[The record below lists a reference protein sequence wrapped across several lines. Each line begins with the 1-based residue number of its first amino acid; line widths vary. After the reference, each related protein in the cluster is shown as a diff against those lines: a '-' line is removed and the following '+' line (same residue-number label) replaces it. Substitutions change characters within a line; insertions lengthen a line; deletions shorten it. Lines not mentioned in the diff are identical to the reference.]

1 MELVSVSLAA
11 FGCHPDALLQAKAA
25 GVSTETIRMIFKS
38 QNAVKHYTQAERA
51 AIQRRAKE
59 KLKQVNPENYNTEDD
74 FLRDCTNDLMANHNH
89 DRGRAEQKCHTI
101 WAERDHGSDHGALE
115 ALESKLRKA
124 EAALARAKS
133 KPLTKNATIAER
145 LVYEDLIAKYNK
157 HLRTLRRAKEVLA
170 RTTPRE
176 VISWRGKKIPLG
188 HHEEREPKHR
198 WAKEPHRWDKKEP
211 HKWDGKN

>member
-89 DRGRAEQKCHTI
+89 DRGRAEQNVIRYGLSEIMVLIMGHLKHSNLNFV
-101 WAERDHGSDHGALE
+101 RPRRR
-115 ALESKLRKA
+115 LRGQNQN
-124 EAALARAKS
+124 R
-133 KPLTKNATIAER
+133 
-145 LVYEDLIAKYNK
+145 
-157 HLRTLRRAKEVLA
+157 
-170 RTTPRE
+170 
-176 VISWRGKKIPLG
+176 
-188 HHEEREPKHR
+188 
-198 WAKEPHRWDKKEP
+198 
-211 HKWDGKN
+211 

>member
-1 MELVSVSLAA
+1 
-11 FGCHPDALLQAKAA
+11 
-25 GVSTETIRMIFKS
+25 
-38 QNAVKHYTQAERA
+38 
-51 AIQRRAKE
+51 
-59 KLKQVNPENYNTEDD
+59 
-74 FLRDCTNDLMANHNH
+74 
-89 DRGRAEQKCHTI
+89 
-101 WAERDHGSDHGALE
+101 
-115 ALESKLRKA
+115 
-124 EAALARAKS
+124 
-133 KPLTKNATIAER
+133 LTKNATIAER
-145 LVYEDLIAKYNK
+145 LAYEDLIAKYNK